1 MRDDEGPETAMCEK
15 YNSEKRENMS
25 IEITNEMIDR
35 SSKEAVI
42 KQISEHFKEKI
53 KDGSLPPGSI
63 LPSLRGISKQL
74 DVDSHDIRS
83 AMDLLREEHLVK
95 MRQGSNG
102 GTIVLAENEWKKLA
116 ILFPETPFG
125 HWETIY
131 KEISYFMKAKGWA
144 FDLLKHYGRLELM
157 QEHLKTISNGDY
169 AGVIMSLPMSLIQK
183 DEAAI
188 QSLIESG
195 FPLVFI
201 GSNLKAWSVDDH
213 LFSCGYW
220 GTKHLIDQKYKRL
233 AFVGCR
239 SYDGEEFIKGCRE
252 ALNEAGLDDLGTGYA
267 EDEEFAIKIL
277 NNWLNLEKRPDA
289 LFYQRSDHGQK
300 CFHILQAKNIQ
311 IGPEMG
317 FMALDDT
324 MFHRYTAPGPSAVRR
339 YPERI
344 GKKAVDLF
352 LELVNSPKKERL
364 AGLENPKQ
372 VDAEFSLSPGRSTC
386 GRRMKGQV
394 YRVPNPIPTVQ
405 DMVDYYYPPCPPMPP
420 GYYDG
425 Y

>member
-1 MRDDEGPETAMCEK
+1 
-15 YNSEKRENMS
+15 MS
-25 IEITNEMIDR
+25 IKITKEMIDR
-35 SSKEAVI
+35 GSGEAI
-42 KQISEHFKEKI
+42 PRQIMECFKDKI
-53 KDGSLPPGSI
+53 RSGSLAPGSV
-63 LPSLRGISKQL
+63 LPSLRELAEKF
-74 DVDSHDIRS
+74 DVDINYVRD
-83 AMDLLREEHLVK
+83 AMELLRDEHLVK
-95 MRQGSNG
+95 TNPGIG
-102 GTIVLAENEWKKLA
+102 IIVLAENEWKKMA
-116 ILFPETPFG
+116 ILFPDTPFG
-125 HWETIY
+125 HWKTVY
-131 KEISYFMKAKGWA
+131 KEIAYFMKARGWT
-144 FDLLKHYGRLELM
+144 FDLLKHYGQLELM

-169 AGVIMSLPMSLIQK
+169 AGVIMSLPMALIEK
-183 DEAAI
+183 DEAPI
-188 QSLIESG
+188 QHLIESG

-220 GTKHLIDQKYKRL
+220 GTKHLIEQKYKKI

-239 SYDGEEFIKGCRE
+239 SYDGEEFVKGCKR
-252 ALNEAGLDDLGTGYA
+252 ALNEANLDDLGTGYA

-289 LFYQRSDHGQK
+289 IFYQRSDHGQK

-311 IGPEMG
+311 VGPEMG

-324 MFHRYTAPGPSAVRR
+324 MFHRFTAPGPSAVRR

-352 LELVNSPKKERL
+352 LELVDLPKRDRL
-364 AGLENPKQ
+364 GEPKRLN
-372 VDAEFSLSPGRSTC
+372 AEFALSPGRSTC
-386 GRRMKGQV
+386 GRRMKGQI

-420 GYYDG
+420 GYYDAR
-425 Y
+425 